1 MRGTTTLRQT
11 CRRGCF
17 GAICVQRFDDSR
29 NSAIHTTYRS
39 SLRSSSLREPRYP
52 LLRVVFGCAGG
63 AAFLIEEHAQRP
75 EKLQTV
81 WCGCVLCVRRRRQ
94 SPKRPDKS
102 SQTVDKMFG
111 TDPSAGSPTETL
123 LRLLLPLNDKVWT
136 ASRGISLANQ
146 SRCHS
151 PGASPDHS
159 IGRSDGRCVQRAGT

>member
-1 MRGTTTLRQT
+1 MHGQLHPPAFINKRRGVRGTTTLRQT

-63 AAFLIEEHAQRP
+63 AALLESTPNAQKNFRLFGVDVCCVCAGGMHACHQ
-75 EKLQTV
+75 
-81 WCGCVLCVRRRRQ
+81 
-94 SPKRPDKS
+94 RPDKS

-123 LRLLLPLNDKVWT
+123 LRLLLPLNDKV
-136 ASRGISLANQ
+136 
-146 SRCHS
+146 
-151 PGASPDHS
+151 
-159 IGRSDGRCVQRAGT
+159 